1 MHRKLL
7 IKIFSMHWPTQQTSS
22 KGSWSICKI
31 LITAYKLCLHRFKNQ
46 KYILLSQERYLAMK
60 NTFCI
65 AKVLNHV
72 LTKHLLS
79 KYCYAERERLFE
91 TKCTL
96 PSFWCPIACIKHST
110 LRNYSYVQYV
120 KCWFMPIFLFLKKKH
135 PLFLVV
141 HWSSNKGQIPGC
153 SGQHAEDTKFS
164 WD

>member
-1 MHRKLL
+1 
-7 IKIFSMHWPTQQTSS
+7 MHWPTQQTSS

-31 LITAYKLCLHRFKNQ
+31 LITAYKLCLHGFKNQ
-46 KYILLSQERYLAMK
+46 KYISLSQERYLAMK

-72 LTKHLLS
+72 LTKHLLY
-79 KYCYAERERLFE
+79 KYCYAEREWLFE

-120 KCWFMPIFLFLKKKH
+120 KCWFMPIFLFFFFKKH

>member
-46 KYILLSQERYLAMK
+46 KYISLSQERYLAMK

-120 KCWFMPIFLFLKKKH
+120 KCWFMPIFLFFLKKA
-135 PLFLVV
+135 PTV
-141 HWSSNKGQIPGC
+141 PCC
-153 SGQHAEDTKFS
+153 SLIF
-164 WD
+164 